1 MILLK
6 GDSMNERPRS
16 VTIISWILIVMGS
29 ISLIVST
36 INLNNPVAREVL
48 SKNPIPLSIQYG
60 MMYAAILITLVC
72 GIAMLKRQNWAR
84 LLYVGWN
91 IFTFIVGLVT
101 SPAKAMMIPGIILFF
116 ILAFFLFRPK
126 ANEYFKATGAA

>member
-1 MILLK
+1 MK
-6 GDSMNERPRS
+6 RPTS
-16 VTIISWILIVMGS
+16 VTVISWILIVMGS

-36 INLNNPVAREVL
+36 MNLNNPAAREVL
-48 SKNPIPLSIQYG
+48 SKNPIPLGIQYV

-72 GIAMLKRQNWAR
+72 GIAMLKRLNWAR

-101 SPAKAMMIPGIILFF
+101 SPAKAMMIPGIILFL
-116 ILAFFLFRPK
+116 ILAYFLFRPK
-126 ANEYFKATGAA
+126 ANEYFKAAGAA